1 MEKEKAMIKEWIEQT
16 TSNIWSF
23 LSGVI
28 GSILAFFLPI
38 KDIVNVMVFFF
49 ILDVIFGYWA
59 ARKLRGERFSA
70 ALIWNTTMPRMV
82 LSIIV
87 IMGTYIWE
95 NVYYGIGG
103 NTYKMIGG
111 FISGV
116 LLVSIIQN
124 GYKITEWSVFNQLI
138 EIVKNKLPIKNK
150 EDEED
155 KINE

>member
-1 MEKEKAMIKEWIEQT
+1 MEKEKAMIKEWIEHT

-28 GSILAFFLPI
+28 GSILAYFLPI
-38 KDIVNVMVFFF
+38 KDIVNVMIFFF

-70 ALIWNTTMPRMV
+70 ALIWSTTIPRMV

-95 NVYYGIGG
+95 NVYYEMGG

-124 GYKITEWSVFNQLI
+124 GYKITEWNVFNQLI
-138 EIVKNKLPIKNK
+138 EIVKSKLLIKNK
-150 EDEED
+150 EDE
-155 KINE
+155 